1 MSSGHGVQCFVDIR
15 TLLQVMLTPPEGG
28 FIYLPPSAQWTQEGV
43 TVAGGNGEGD
53 NANQLNC
60 LLGFCLIHD
69 DDDNQQQQKTMVT
82 IIIADFWNHR
92 VVQWKTDDTSKNGQV
107 ITTDE
112 DEGNKLARSTDM
124 LYDKETDSF
133 LIADSGN
140 QRVLRNLYVT
150 DIAKH
155 EVRRYQLRGGIVE
168 DKTGILVAGGNGE
181 GVNLTQLAYPNC
193 IFVDRQQ
200 NVYMSDSE
208 NDRIMK

>member
-15 TLLQVMLTPPEGG
+15 ALLQVMLTPPEGG

-107 ITTDE
+107 ITTGE
-112 DEGNKLARSTDM
+112 DEGNKLARSTDV

-140 QRVLRNLYVT
+140 QRVLR
-150 DIAKH
+150 
-155 EVRRYQLRGGIVE
+155 
-168 DKTGILVAGGNGE
+168 
-181 GVNLTQLAYPNC
+181 
-193 IFVDRQQ
+193 
-200 NVYMSDSE
+200 
-208 NDRIMK
+208 